1 MKTTAITSIPIE
13 ISARHL
19 HITEDDW
26 GVLFGD
32 GEMTSERAISQP
44 GQFVD
49 EQHVTIRGP
58 KGKLK
63 NVGIVGPFR
72 PYTQVELAMTDAR
85 ALGID
90 APLSD
95 SGSVDHAATITII
108 GPWGELERA
117 AAIVPKRHI
126 HISPAE
132 AAAAGVRNRQIVS
145 VHIGGPRGAQ
155 LDQVIVRVH
164 PKFIGRLHLDTD
176 EGNTCGVTPG
186 MTTEIII

>member
-1 MKTTAITSIPIE
+1 MTSIPIE
-13 ISARHL
+13 ISARHV
-19 HITEDDW
+19 HITEADW
-26 GVLFGD
+26 NALFGD

-44 GQFVD
+44 GQYVD
-49 EQHVTIRGP
+49 EQHVTIRGA

-63 NVGIVGPFR
+63 SVGIVGPFR
-72 PYTQVELAMTDAR
+72 PYTQVELARTDAR
-85 ALGID
+85 VLGID

-95 SGSVDHAATITII
+95 SGSIDNAAMITLV

-132 AAAAGVRNRQIVS
+132 ATTAGLHNRQIVS
-145 VHIGGPRGAQ
+145 VRINGPRGVT

-176 EGNTCGVTPG
+176 EGNACGVVPG
-186 MTTEIII
+186 MTAEIIV

>member
-1 MKTTAITSIPIE
+1 MTSIPVE
-13 ISARHL
+13 VSARHI
-19 HITEDDW
+19 HITEADW
-26 GVLFGD
+26 RVLFGD

-63 NVGIVGPFR
+63 NIGIVGPFR

-132 AAAAGVRNRQIVS
+132 ATAAGLHNRQIVS
-145 VHIGGPRGAQ
+145 VRISGPRGAQ

-176 EGNTCGVTPG
+176 EGNACGVTPG
-186 MTTEIII
+186 ATAEIVV